1 MVATIDHST
10 SNPALIVLGRDVAG
24 RSHASWFDESQVG
37 PARDAAGVMR
47 MTTLP
52 ISSDDLR
59 SLASDLARGKLFAS
73 GKAFVPFVNG
83 TLFSK
88 LKTHLSDEQR
98 SEIEAS
104 RMGEVAAP
112 RPTGNSRDGR
122 KYPHGPHSIRPT
134 PRPLH

>member
-1 MVATIDHST
+1 MIFDKHSKQKMISVPQQRSIIRLLLFEIRGAQAPLSFWRRKMVATIDHST

-59 SLASDLARGKLFAS
+59 SLASD
-73 GKAFVPFVNG
+73 
-83 TLFSK
+83 
-88 LKTHLSDEQR
+88 
-98 SEIEAS
+98 
-104 RMGEVAAP
+104 
-112 RPTGNSRDGR
+112 
-122 KYPHGPHSIRPT
+122 
-134 PRPLH
+134 